1 MDREVVPYLETNL
14 LDILEQEREALRKGD
29 IRAVLALADR
39 KLEAVKSPPH
49 PTEIV
54 RLRQLAVE
62 NRDLLA
68 HLLDCWR
75 SALITAVTP
84 DGTLYGPTGEAP
96 VEPQPLQRR
105 YG

>member
-1 MDREVVPYLETNL
+1 VDREVAPYVENL
-14 LDILEQEREALRKGD
+14 LDILEQERVALRQAD
-29 IRAVLALADR
+29 IATVLALADR
-39 KLEAVKSPPH
+39 KLEAARNPLH
-49 PTEIV
+49 PTEIA
-54 RLRQLAVE
+54 RLRQLAAE
-62 NRDLLA
+62 NCELLA
-68 HLLDCWR
+68 HLLDCLR